1 VYVNLQST
9 SSPSFSISIDAGCCA
24 EGSTVWGLVLQNI
37 DGEIV
42 VSACKKEKII
52 LEPIM
57 AEALGL
63 HGLFKLPLRRY

>member
-1 VYVNLQST
+1 VNLQST
-9 SSPSFSISIDAGCCA
+9 NSPSFSIYVDVGCCVA
-24 EGSTVWGLVLQNI
+24 GSTVWGLVLQNI

-57 AEALGL
+57 DEALGL